1 MHAISPY
8 LPCIS
13 PLAILAAVL
22 KSLAMLLY
30 KAAGKTVARTRRAAA
45 ALPPLLSTVS
55 DGSPC
60 PSSAQISSASRSSA
74 TAPTTSAARRCN
86 LRVSPPPHTPHIVSS
101 HSLTLSSPLTL

>member
-60 PSSAQISSASRSSA
+60 PFVPSSAQISSASRSSA
-74 TAPTTSAARRCN
+74 TAPTTSAARR
-86 LRVSPPPHTPHIVSS
+86 
-101 HSLTLSSPLTL
+101 